1 MPGIKLSY
9 RKNVEQKRVSAK
21 EELKPSEGPG
31 LATAGCSTRKGLED
45 TRAFIRER
53 RMEEIA
59 V

>member
-1 MPGIKLSY
+1 MSF
-9 RKNVEQKRVSAK
+9 RNNVEQKRVSAK

-53 RMEEIA
+53 RMEETVA
-59 V
+59 